1 MRDRLYRALGKRNKP
16 VMAASLLTSGDLL
29 ADRRYAYAM
38 AAAKDGDHEAAADL
52 LEQALEMAPLWPP
65 ALLALGDS
73 KLALGDRDA
82 AIAAW
87 QAALAEHPD
96 DTLGARPRLA
106 RLGVVAVSEAV
117 GDAYIRALFDDYAP
131 RFDQHLR
138 GALGYSGPETVMAA
152 LDAIAPGR
160 YFDRVLDLGCGTG
173 LMGEAIRSRASW
185 LGGCDLSPAMVAR
198 AEVKAV
204 YDDLQALGLLDYLTG
219 TQADLVL
226 AADVL
231 VYLGDL
237 APVFTAVAAALTS
250 GGLFAFTV
258 QKGEDGLTLGEDLR
272 YAHAEPLLRNWA
284 DEAGLTVLSLAAC
297 ATRCDRGVPVPGL
310 VLVLAKG

>member
-1 MRDRLYRALGKRNKP
+1 
-16 VMAASLLTSGDLL
+16 MAASLLSSGDLL

-38 AAAKDGDHEAAADL
+38 AAAKEGDHEAAADL
-52 LEQALEMAPLWPP
+52 LAQALEMAPLWPP
-65 ALLALGDS
+65 ALLALGDA
-73 KLALGDRDA
+73 KLALGDKPA

-87 QAALAEHPD
+87 QAALAGQPE

-106 RLGVVAVSEAV
+106 RCGIGAVEAAV

-138 GALGYSGPETVMAA
+138 GTLGYSGPETLMAA
-152 LDAIAPGR
+152 LAAAAPGR
-160 YFDRVLDLGCGTG
+160 TFERVLDLGCGTG
-173 LMGEAIRSRASW
+173 LMGEAIRPSAQW

-198 AEVKAV
+198 AATKGV
-204 YDDLQALGLLDYLTG
+204 YDDLQTIGLIDYLAG
-219 TQADLVL
+219 QHADLIL

-237 APVFTAVAAALTS
+237 APFFAAAAAALVP
-250 GGLFAFTV
+250 GGLLAFTV
-258 QKGEDGLTLGEDLR
+258 QKGADGLTLGEDLR
-272 YAHAEPLLRNWA
+272 YAHAEGLLRRWA
-284 DEAGLTVLSLAAC
+284 DEAGLVPLSISDC

-310 VLVLAKG
+310 VLVLSKG